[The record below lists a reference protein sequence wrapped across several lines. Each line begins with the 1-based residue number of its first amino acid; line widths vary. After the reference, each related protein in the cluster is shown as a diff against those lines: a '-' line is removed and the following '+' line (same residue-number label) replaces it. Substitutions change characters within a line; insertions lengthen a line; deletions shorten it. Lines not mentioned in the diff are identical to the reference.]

1 MSSVLHLYR
10 PLLLLGCGLLLIS
23 VEAAAQIEPQPLTF
37 ERALELAAE
46 RNETR
51 AIGRARM
58 RRAAALTRE
67 AWGRL
72 LPQALLQASYTR
84 RSNAVER
91 EVGGTSTIIQS
102 ANAFGATG
110 SLETRVLD
118 APAIP
123 LVNRAR
129 ANQRAAE
136 HEAQFLE
143 QGLAFDVASAF
154 YAILSAEELHAAAR
168 KRVEVAQEG
177 VTVASRRLEAGLVG
191 KQELTRTLLELS
203 NARVALTDA
212 QLLVGTTRLALGELL
227 AATIDMPLAE
237 PTPPSPAEGSPP
249 SAVQAAERP
258 DLLALESSVRA
269 AEHAALEPWLRLVPS
284 LDIGAQVRTTNEP
297 GLSGVPT
304 TWNLFAAATW
314 VLYDGGVLYANAA
327 ARRAEAEELKLNL
340 ASLRRSVGRQ
350 HQEASLRIVASR
362 EALTEART
370 AARIARENA
379 AEVERLFAAGLA
391 TALERADANASAYEA
406 EAEQARKLFALR
418 VAQLEE
424 RRARGLWPT
433 GEQP

>member
-1 MSSVLHLYR
+1 MLRLQ
-10 PLLLLGCGLLLIS
+10 PLLAIGCLL
-23 VEAAAQIEPQPLTF
+23 VAAAAAAQSDAAPLTF
-37 ERALELAAE
+37 DRALQLAVE

-51 AIGRARM
+51 EIGRARM
-58 RRAAALTRE
+58 DRAAALTRE

-72 LPQALLQASYTR
+72 LPQAALQATYTR

-91 EVGGTSTIIQS
+91 EVGGETTVIQS

-110 SLETRVLD
+110 SLETRILD

-123 LVNRAR
+123 LINRAR

-136 HEAQFLE
+136 YEAAFLE
-143 QGLAFDVASAF
+143 QRLAFDVASAF
-154 YAILSAEELHAAAR
+154 YAILSAEELLAAAR
-168 KRVEVAQEG
+168 RRVEVAEEG
-177 VTVASRRLEAGLVG
+177 VEVASRRLAAGLVG
-191 KQELTRTLLELS
+191 KQELTRTQLELS
-203 NARVALTDA
+203 NARVALTDG

-227 AATIDMPLAE
+227 ALTVDMPLVQPTDLAE
-237 PTPPSPAEGSPP
+237 AGESAPP

-258 DLLALESSVRA
+258 DILALESSVRA
-269 AEHAALEPWLRLVPS
+269 ADQLALEPWLRLIPS
-284 LDIGAQVRTTNEP
+284 LDVGAQVRTTNEP

-314 VLYDGGVLYANAA
+314 VLYDGGVLYAQAA
-327 ARRAEAEELKLNL
+327 ARRAEARELKLNL
-340 ASLRRSVGRQ
+340 TALKRSVERQ
-350 HQEASLRIVASR
+350 HDEATLRILASR
-362 EALTEART
+362 DALSEART

-379 AEVERLFAAGLA
+379 SEVERLFAAGLA

-418 VAQLEE
+418 VAQLEQ

-433 GEQP
+433 EERP

>member
-1 MSSVLHLYR
+1 MSTVLHLYR
-10 PLLLLGCGLLLIS
+10 PLLLLLACGLLL
-23 VEAAAQIEPQPLTF
+23 VGVDAAAQLEAQPLTF
-37 ERALELAAE
+37 ERALELAAD

-72 LPQALLQASYTR
+72 LPQALLQASYAR

-110 SLETRVLD
+110 SLETRLLD

-136 HEAQFLE
+136 HEAHFLE
-143 QGLAFDVASAF
+143 QSLAFDVASAF
-154 YAILSAEELHAAAR
+154 YAVLSAEELHAAAR
-168 KRVEVAQEG
+168 KRVEVAEEG
-177 VTVASRRLEAGLVG
+177 VTVASRRLAAGLVG
-191 KQELTRTLLELS
+191 KQELTRTQLELS

-237 PTPPSPAEGSPP
+237 PTPPTSEGSPP
-249 SAVQAAERP
+249 SAAQAAERP

-340 ASLRRSVGRQ
+340 ASLRRSVDRQ
-350 HQEASLRIVASR
+350 HEEASLRIIASR
-362 EALTEART
+362 EALSEART

-379 AEVERLFAAGLA
+379 SEVERLFAAGLA